1 MINLTTSISSTCLNL
16 QNEANL
22 SFLLARV
29 FDSLFHS
36 RLVQPVNMDQA
47 LPGERLVLQRKV
59 AVANMP
65 NLVLSME
72 EKDHVEVTSTAMG
85 NTKEKIVNQIPK
97 AEMDKTVEDLQIM
110 RHPSKQLKST
120 TVF

>member
-1 MINLTTSISSTCLNL
+1 MINLTTFISSTCLNL

-22 SFLLARV
+22 SFLLPRV

-65 NLVLSME
+65 ILVLSME
-72 EKDHVEVTSTAMG
+72 EKDRVKVTSTAMG

-110 RHPSKQLKST
+110 RHPSKQ
-120 TVF
+120 